1 MALPFYTIGHSNRT
15 LDAFIEMLDASD
27 IALLA
32 DIRKMTRS
40 RTNPQ
45 FNEATL
51 PGELAAAAIAYE
63 HIAALGGLRG
73 KSLGVPDDV
82 NDFRTNRSFHRYA
95 DYALSPEFR
104 AGLDS

>member
-1 MALPFYTIGHSNRT
+1 HSNRT
-15 LDAFIEMLDASD
+15 LDEFVGMLDTVD

-51 PGELAAAAIAYE
+51 PDALAADGIAYE

-73 KSLGVPDDV
+73 KSRDVPDDV
-82 NDFRTNRSFHRYA
+82 NDF
-95 DYALSPEFR
+95 
-104 AGLDS
+104 